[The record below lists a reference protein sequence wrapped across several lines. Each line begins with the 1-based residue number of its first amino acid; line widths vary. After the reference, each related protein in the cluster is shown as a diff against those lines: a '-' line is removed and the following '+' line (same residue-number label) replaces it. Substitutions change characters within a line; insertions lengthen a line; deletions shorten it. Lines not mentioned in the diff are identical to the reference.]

1 MSGFFLDASKT
12 PEIQG
17 NVVSFVTSQSQI
29 PSSRGGGSLG
39 SWTGCTNNISRR
51 GIITFSLG
59 FQWVCRAQ

>member
-29 PSSRGGGSLG
+29 PSSREGGGV
-39 SWTGCTNNISRR
+39 
-51 GIITFSLG
+51 LG
-59 FQWVCRAQ
+59 FLDGLYKQHQ